1 MHPSRSGKPGGV
13 YPGPVGLTRFGS
25 APSSLLATL
34 VDSVGAA
41 SGRGTSGGASDNEFS
56 PAPTENMVGRYFS
69 DDSPCLTSESSCK
82 AGAAAS
88 PDLDPAGVYNKRK
101 APGLG
106 LERSYGFSDIALGD
120 LAMGVGGGSLRSG
133 PSHLIRHSSS
143 PARFLSHLM
152 VDNGFSAG
160 RGGSYSHGGADAA
173 GGRRLKSQLSFS
185 SRQDSFSQISELSM
199 PDVGETNSSDEATA
213 GTVSQSFISSG
224 LPIGAWDESNSIVFS
239 GKGAEESNGDIIA
252 TLGSLDSNQF
262 GLPKGSFEMEKLFR
276 IHQDS
281 VTCKIRAKRG
291 CATHPRSIAE
301 RERRTKIS
309 EKLRKLEDL
318 VPNVDKQTNT
328 ADMLDLAVQYIKTL
342 QGQLQKL
349 KKEHQHCTC
358 ELKNTT

>member
-120 LAMGVGGGSLRSG
+120 LAMGPTPLVM
-133 PSHLIRHSSS
+133 I
-143 PARFLSHLM
+143 A
-152 VDNGFSAG
+152 GFSAG

-358 ELKNTT
+358 ELKNTA